1 MAAAPQK
8 LARDGSRRGGARPG
22 AGRKRKEIR
31 SPTSL
36 HPVEIAAAL
45 EEAPPDEIESAL
57 NGQALRSL
65 ARLVDE
71 MKYGASDSSR
81 IAAAVEILDRGYGK
95 PSVEIGGDAAMPM
108 LPLMM
113 APESSI
119 TVASTSAVRAEAR
132 RYARLAVLTLQKI
145 AENSPSESAR
155 GAAHRALIKREC
167 GTVGIARMPD
177 EQRDR
182 PLGKKEE
189 AARAA
194 AAAAS
199 GLYAP
204 RPAPRKFQ

>member
-1 MAAAPQK
+1 MAGTARN
-8 LARDGSRRGGARPG
+8 LAKDGTRRGGARPG
-22 AGRKRKEIR
+22 AGRKRKESR
-31 SPTSL
+31 SPTAL
-36 HPVEIAAAL
+36 TPVEIAAAL
-45 EEAPPDEIESAL
+45 EAPPPDEIESLL

-65 ARLVDE
+65 RALVDE
-71 MKYGASDSSR
+71 VKHGLSDSAR

-95 PSVEIGGDAAMPM
+95 PTVEIGGDAAMPM

-119 TVASTSAVRAEAR
+119 TIAATSAVRDEAK
-132 RYARLAVLTLQKI
+132 RYASLAVKVLQVI
-145 AENSPSESAR
+145 AERSPSESAR
-155 GAAHRALIKREC
+155 GAAHRALIKREV
-167 GTVGIARMPD
+167 GTVGVARMPD

-194 AAAAS
+194 AVAAS